1 MYHGTTKKAE
11 GTGGGIY
18 PVSEG
23 AWGIRTPLTAVWLLS
38 GSFSGSMEK
47 SAQRIWMHSDG
58 I

>member
-23 AWGIRTPLTAVWLLS
+23 AWGTPLTAVWLLS